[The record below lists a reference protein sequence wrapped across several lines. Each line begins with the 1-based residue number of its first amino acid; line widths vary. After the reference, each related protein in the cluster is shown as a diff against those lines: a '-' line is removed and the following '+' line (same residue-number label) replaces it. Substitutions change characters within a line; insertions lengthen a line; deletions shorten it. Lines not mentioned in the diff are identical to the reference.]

1 MQGEGDPADLGV
13 LEAAESLRARE
24 LSAVELTEACLARI
38 EERNGGEP
46 TFDGAPDAINAF
58 VRVYADDARAAAQEA
73 DAVLA
78 GEDAPPLCG
87 VPLALKDL
95 YDAEGLPTT
104 ASSRVLEGA
113 PPAERDSEMWARL
126 KRAGMVLVGHT
137 HTHEWAAGG
146 TTDQVGNPWD
156 LSRSAGGSS
165 GGSGAAL
172 AAGMVPAALGSD
184 TCGSLRIPAAVCGI
198 ASIKPTHGRL
208 PLTGV
213 LPLSWTLDHPGPM
226 ARTVADC
233 AALFNAMADG
243 PPDTIPV
250 APPPASLGA
259 LATVAR
265 RGGDRPL
272 AGMRLALTDRI
283 DALQVEDDVL
293 EGLDAMR
300 AAAEALGAEIVQLPN
315 AGWQAGEDLNTI
327 LLGDMLAHHVP
338 YVAARD
344 RYRASIRELLELGD
358 DPGVPVEVYVA
369 AQMRRAELTAA
380 WEAWFAEHRVDAI
393 LEPSVPM
400 TAQPR
405 GDGYDPGHLGG
416 DGDPWI
422 VLSATWDAT
431 GFPVVALPSGLGS
444 RSELPVGM
452 SIVAPR
458 DGEVT
463 AVAIGLELEVV
474 LPRLTPTSGPASDRM
489 ARW

>member
-1 MQGEGDPADLGV
+1 MRGEGDPADLGV
-13 LEAAESLRARE
+13 REAAESLQARE

-46 TFDGAPDAINAF
+46 TFDGAPDAVNAF
-58 VRVYADDARAAAQEA
+58 VRIYADAAREAAQEA
-73 DAVLA
+73 DRRLA
-78 GEDAPPLCG
+78 GGDAPPLCG

-95 YDAEGLPTT
+95 YDAAGHPTT
-104 ASSRVLEGA
+104 ASSRVLEDA

-126 KRAGMVLVGHT
+126 KAAGMVLVGHT
-137 HTHEWAAGG
+137 HTHEFAAGG

-172 AAGMVPAALGSD
+172 ASGMVPAALGSD

-198 ASIKPTHGRL
+198 AAIKPTHGRL
-208 PLTGV
+208 PLAGV
-213 LPLSWTLDHPGPM
+213 VPLSWTLDHPGPM

-233 AALFNAMADG
+233 AVLFNVMADG
-243 PPDTIPV
+243 PPDTIPLS
-250 APPPASLGA
+250 PPPAP
-259 LATVAR
+259 LAPLPTTA

-272 AGMRLALTDRI
+272 SGMRVALTDRV
-283 DALQVEDDVL
+283 DALEIEDDVL
-293 EGLDAMR
+293 AGLRVARD
-300 AAAEALGAEIVQLPN
+300 AAEALGAEIVELEG
-315 AGWQAGEDLNTI
+315 AGWQTGADLNTI

-338 YVAARD
+338 YGAARD
-344 RYRASIRELLELGD
+344 RYRASIRELLELGV
-358 DPGVPVEVYVA
+358 DPGVPIEAYVA
-369 AQMRRAELTAA
+369 AQMRRSGLTTA

-405 GDGYDPGHLGG
+405 GEGYDPGHLGG

-422 VLSATWDAT
+422 VLSSTWDAT
-431 GFPVVALPSGLGS
+431 GFPVAALPSGLGE

-458 DGEVT
+458 DGEAT
-463 AVAIGLELEVV
+463 AVAVALELEAV
-474 LPRLTPTSGPASDRM
+474 LPRLTPTSWPASART